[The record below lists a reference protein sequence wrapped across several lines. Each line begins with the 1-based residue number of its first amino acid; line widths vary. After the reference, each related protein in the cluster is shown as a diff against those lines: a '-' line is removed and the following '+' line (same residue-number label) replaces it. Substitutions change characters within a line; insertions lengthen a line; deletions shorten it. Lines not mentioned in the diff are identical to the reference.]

1 MAIIVICSYHLNLS
15 SNTISK
21 SPFAMRG
28 KGFCFGFCA
37 VSICEKWQTKS
48 LFVKT
53 YFGCL
58 STSFLVNNFV
68 NVIKG
73 DIMQQLLYFL
83 LNYKTFVLIAMFG
96 ILSITALVN
105 FVYNPYGKQNAKLK
119 RFNKKMLKYPSSVVT
134 EIHLLPKEYQR
145 QWRAYV
151 NSGCNK
157 PSTVFEF
164 VKLPTPYL
172 LWFAHFVATAT
183 STFYFVV
190 AILLN
195 YSSLFTTQIVFLLL
209 SAIVLIVKK
218 IIDQINL
225 AHARKIFGKFLHDL
239 NRITQLYKNTNQQQ
253 NSVENHT
260 STQQSNASFNAHPL
274 QQSAILSHNEQ
285 ISQST
290 APLDKNAQQP
300 TFPTIDISQQ
310 PSLQSNDQTDA
321 QGKLSVDGQAL
332 PMGNTQRPL
341 QTQSLPQA
349 QTPSITIPPQA
360 MQSTLDTPSQGE
372 TSNET
377 IVDKAVRILRQKG
390 LENPRTVEEQRKLNL
405 ALNNLLQA
413 CCKRN

>member
-1 MAIIVICSYHLNLS
+1 MAKIVIGSLLLKFIFKYYFQ
-15 SNTISK
+15 K
-21 SPFAMRG
+21 SFLYAG
-28 KGFCFGFCA
+28 KGFYFGFCA

-48 LFVKT
+48 LFVKSC
-53 YFGCL
+53 FGCL
-58 STSFLVNNFV
+58 SADFFVNNFV

-83 LNYKTFVLIAMFG
+83 LNYKTFVLIATFG

-105 FVYNPYGKQNAKLK
+105 FAHNPYGKQNAKLK

-164 VKLPTPYL
+164 VKLPNPYL

-183 STFYFVV
+183 STLYLVM

-195 YSSLFTTQIVFLLL
+195 YSSLFATQIVFLLL

-218 IIDQINL
+218 IIDKINL
-225 AHARKIFGKFLHDL
+225 SHARKLFGKFLHDL
-239 NRITQLYKNTNQQQ
+239 NRITQLYKNANQQQ
-253 NSVENHT
+253 NPVENNT
-260 STQQSNASFNAHPL
+260 STQQTNAICDKHPL
-274 QQSAILSHNEQ
+274 QQSVILSHNEQ

-290 APLDKNAQQP
+290 APLDKTAQQP
-300 TFPTIDISQQ
+300 TFPTIDTPQQ
-310 PSLQSNDQTDA
+310 STLQPNDQTDVH
-321 QGKLSVDGQAL
+321 GKLLGDSQVL
-332 PMGNTQRPL
+332 PMGETQRSL
-341 QTQSLPQA
+341 QTECP
-349 QTPSITIPPQA
+349 QTPSISIPPQA
-360 MQSTLDTPSQGE
+360 MQSTLDNLSQGE

-390 LENPRTVEEQRKLNL
+390 LENPRTVEEQRKLNI